1 MILINRLSNSQ
12 FREAVVLFS
21 RELNSSQKHTLKRAW
36 KLSED
41 YNNKDSKFIV
51 KNILYDIFWQIPQAV
66 EDGFNDYLN
75 EKIEEYHNMW
85 EYHKRNCPILDGK
98 RCLVCKERIKLIDY
112 LEE

>member
-1 MILINRLSNSQ
+1 MIHRLSNSQ

-21 RELNSSQKHTLKRAW
+21 RELNMSQRNTIRRVW
-36 KLSED
+36 KISED
-41 YNNKDSKFIV
+41 YDNKEAKFML
-51 KNILYDIFWQIPQAV
+51 KNILFDIFWQIPKAV
-66 EDGFNDYLN
+66 EDGFNYYLT
-75 EKIEEYHNMW
+75 EKIEEYHTMW